1 MSLSR
6 VEAEQKVYSYR
17 VIFAAFE
24 CYEMLRRY
32 IRFTAST

>member
-6 VEAEQKVYSYR
+6 VEAKQIVYSYR

-24 CYEMLRRY
+24 YVMLRRY
-32 IRFTAST
+32 VRFTAST